1 MPGQEH
7 RKTARDRRE
16 QAFLYEQRRFQSI
29 FRHSAVSLW
38 EEDISEFRAELK
50 RLASRGISDLPRYI
64 AEHPEFLAEAA
75 RMIRVVDVN
84 DATLALYEVQDRSQL
99 LGPLSTTLDLA
110 DPVMAAGLTADIL
123 LIAKGARY
131 AERESRAVTPS
142 GKRLDVEIK
151 LSIPDESDPYHC
163 MLVNV
168 VDITDRKRADEELH
182 HSRQLL
188 QLVLDHIP
196 QRVFWKDRNLRYIGC
211 NAHLAADAGLS
222 GPEAIAGMD
231 DYQMSWGEN
240 AELYRRDDAAVIETG
255 APKINY
261 EELLPRSGGSLLWLR
276 TSKVALRDRDG
287 KVFGVLGTYEDIT
300 ERKQAEEALLE
311 SERHYR
317 ELFAAAQRQAQEL
330 ELLNQV
336 RTALARELELPV
348 VFRAV
353 VEGIAGTF
361 GYTQVSLFL
370 LRGETLVCQHQVGYE
385 NIIAEIPISKGITG
399 RVARTGTP
407 LLLADVRSD
416 PEFLGAMDGI
426 VSELCIPLFDQGR
439 VVGTLNVESTNNVV
453 MGEDDLHLMT
463 ALGEHVNIA
472 IAKARLYAQVRE
484 SEERYRTLVENLGEG
499 VTIVDPTERFLFANP
514 AAEAIFGVPRGGLV
528 GRSLEEFLSKEEFA
542 RILTETKKR
551 TRGEKTAYEEDII
564 RPDGTV
570 SRIELT
576 PTPQFDKSGAFTGT
590 FGVFRDITET
600 RRTEEA
606 LHHSEERLAQGQK
619 MEAVGR
625 LAGGIA
631 HDFNNLLTVIRGYAD
646 LMEEGMAEAHPMK
659 ADLKEIKQAADR
671 AAGLTR
677 QLLAFSRKQ
686 VLRMSVLNL
695 NEVVRGME
703 KMLPRIL
710 GEDIRLVTV
719 LAPELAANRADQG
732 QLEQVIMNLAANAR
746 DAMPQGGVL
755 TLATG
760 NRIVGEGSDREH
772 PEIAYGEYATL
783 EVSDTG
789 AGIDRDIIP
798 RIFEPF
804 FTTKAVGKGTGLGL
818 ATVYGIIKQS
828 EGYIYCAS
836 EPGAGTT
843 FTIFLPRAHGG
854 SVEAKKPARESG
866 PLTGNETL
874 LVVEDEDAIL
884 GFVLS
889 VLGRS
894 GYKAT
899 GARNGEQA
907 LAAASSRTDPIQLLL
922 TDVVMPQMTGPD
934 LGRKLKEIHPDI
946 RILYMS
952 GFTDHPAVQQGV
964 RDNQVDLIR
973 KPFTA
978 NALLRKIRDVLDG
991 DGMPQ

>member
-1 MPGQEH
+1 MPGRED
-7 RKTARDRRE
+7 KKAVRDRRE
-16 QAFLYEQRRFQSI
+16 KAFLYEQRRFQSI
-29 FRHSAVSLW
+29 FRYSAVSLW
-38 EEDISEFRAELK
+38 EEDISELRAELK
-50 RLASRGISDLPRYI
+50 RLKSRGVTDIQRHLQ
-64 AEHPEFLAEAA
+64 EHPGFLAEAA
-75 RMIRVVDVN
+75 RMITVVDVN
-84 DATLALYEVQDRSQL
+84 DATLALYEVRDRAEL

-123 LIAKGARY
+123 LIAEGARY

-182 HSRQLL
+182 HSQQLL

-196 QRVFWKDRNLRYIGC
+196 QRVFWKDRNLRYMGC
-211 NAHLAADAGLS
+211 NAHFAEDAGLR
-222 GPEAIAGMD
+222 GPEEIAGMD
-231 DYQMSWGEN
+231 DFHLSWGEN
-240 AELYRRDDAAVIETG
+240 AELYRRDDSAVIETG
-255 APKINY
+255 TSKINY
-261 EELLPRSGGSLLWLR
+261 EEPLPRSGGSLLWLR
-276 TSKVALRDRDG
+276 TSKVPLRDRNG

-348 VFRAV
+348 VFRTV

-361 GYTQVSLFL
+361 GYTQVSLYL
-370 LRGETLVCQHQVGYE
+370 LRGETLVCQHQVGYDK
-385 NIIAEIPISKGITG
+385 IIAEISISKGISG
-399 RVARTGTP
+399 RVARTGKP
-407 LLLADVRSD
+407 LLLPDVRSD

-439 VVGTLNVESTNNVV
+439 VVGTLNVESTNGVA
-453 MGEDDLHLMT
+453 MGEADLHLMT

-472 IAKARLYAQVRE
+472 IAKARLYAEARE
-484 SEERYRTLVENLGEG
+484 SEERYRTLVENLDEG
-499 VTIVDPTERFLFANP
+499 VAIVDPTERFLFANP
-514 AAEAIFGVPRGGLV
+514 AAEAIFGVPPGGLV
-528 GRSLEEFLSKEEFA
+528 GRGLEDFLSKEEFTRA
-542 RILTETKKR
+542 LTETER
-551 TRGEKTAYEEDII
+551 RMRGEKTTYEQDVI
-564 RPDGTV
+564 RPDGTIR
-570 SRIELT
+570 RIELAA
-576 PTPQFDKSGAFTGT
+576 TPQFNTGGEFSWT
-590 FGVFRDITET
+590 FGVFHDITEA

-606 LHHSEERLAQGQK
+606 LRRSEERLVQAQK

-646 LMEEGMAEAHPMK
+646 LMEEGMADTHPMK
-659 ADLKEIKQAADR
+659 EDLKEIKRAADR
-671 AAGLTR
+671 AAGLTA

-686 VLRMSVLNL
+686 VMRASILDL
-695 NEVVRGME
+695 NEVVRSME

-710 GEDIRLVTV
+710 GEDIELVTS
-719 LAPELAANRADQG
+719 LSPELGATRADQG

-746 DAMPQGGVL
+746 DAMPNGGTL
-755 TLATG
+755 TLTTA
-760 NRIVGEGSDREH
+760 NRSFKNDNDREH
-772 PEIAYGEYATL
+772 SEVALGEYVTL
-783 EVSDTG
+783 AVNDTG
-789 AGIDRDIIP
+789 AGIDREILP

-804 FTTKAVGKGTGLGL
+804 FTTKALGKGTGLGL

-843 FTIFLPRAHGG
+843 FTIYLPRVHGE
-854 SVEAKKPARESG
+854 SVETKKPSREHGS
-866 PLTGNETL
+866 LTGSETV
-874 LVVEDEDAIL
+874 LVVEDEDAIRGL
-884 GFVLS
+884 VLS
-889 VLGRS
+889 ILGKS
-894 GYKAT
+894 GYRAT
-899 GARNGEQA
+899 GARNGEEA
-907 LAAASSRTDPIQLLL
+907 LAAASSSAGAIHLLL
-922 TDVVMPQMTGPD
+922 TDVVMPQMSGPD
-934 LGRKLKEIHPDI
+934 LGRKLQEKYSGI

-952 GFTDHPAVQQGV
+952 GFADHPAVQQGA
-964 RDNQVDLIR
+964 RDRLIDMIR

-978 NALLRKIRDVLDG
+978 EALLAKIRDVLDG
-991 DGMPQ
+991 EGVPG

>member
-1 MPGQEH
+1 
-7 RKTARDRRE
+7 
-16 QAFLYEQRRFQSI
+16 
-29 FRHSAVSLW
+29 
-38 EEDISEFRAELK
+38 
-50 RLASRGISDLPRYI
+50 
-64 AEHPEFLAEAA
+64 
-75 RMIRVVDVN
+75 
-84 DATLALYEVQDRSQL
+84 VQDRSQL

-151 LSIPDESDPYHC
+151 LSIPDESDPYLC

-182 HSRQLL
+182 RSRQLL

-196 QRVFWKDRNLRYIGC
+196 QRVFWKDRDLRYMGC
-211 NAHLAADAGLS
+211 NAHFAADAGLS
-222 GPEAIAGMD
+222 GPEAIAGMND
-231 DYQMSWGEN
+231 FQMVWGEN
-240 AELYRRDDAAVIETG
+240 AELCRRYDAAVIETG
-255 APKINY
+255 TPKLRY
-261 EELLPRSGGSLLWLR
+261 EEPQPRLDGKQQWVR
-276 TSKVALRDRDG
+276 TSKVPLRDRDG

-300 ERKQAEEALLE
+300 EHKQAEDALRK

-385 NIIAEIPISKGITG
+385 NIIREIPITRGISG
-399 RVARTGTP
+399 RVARTGKSF
-407 LLLADVRSD
+407 LLADVRSD

-439 VVGTLNVESTNNVV
+439 VVGTLNVESTKGVV
-453 MGEDDLHLMT
+453 MGEADLHLMT

-472 IAKARLYAQVRE
+472 IAKARLYAQARE

-542 RILTETKKR
+542 RILTETEKR
-551 TRGEKTAYEEDII
+551 ARGEKTTYEEDII

-576 PTPQFDKSGAFTGT
+576 PTPQFDENGAFAGT

-686 VLRMSVLNL
+686 VLHMSVLNL

-789 AGIDRDIIP
+789 AGIDREVLP

-843 FTIFLPRAHGG
+843 FTIFLPRARGG

-866 PLTGNETL
+866 SLTGNETL

-922 TDVVMPQMTGPD
+922 TDVVMPQMSGPD

-991 DGMPQ
+991 EGMPQ

>member
-1 MPGQEH
+1 MAGREE
-7 RKTARDRRE
+7 KTTARDRRE

-29 FRHSAVSLW
+29 FRYSAVSLW
-38 EEDISEFRAELK
+38 EEDISELRAELAK
-50 RLASRGISDLPRYI
+50 LASRGIVDLRRYI

-75 RMIRVVDVN
+75 RTIKVVDVN
-84 DATLALYEVQDRSQL
+84 DATLALYEVRDRSQL
-99 LGPLSTTLDLA
+99 LGPLSTTLDLT

-123 LIAKGARY
+123 LIAEGARY

-142 GKRLDVEIK
+142 GKRLEVEIK
-151 LSIPDESDPYHC
+151 MSIPDESDPYHC

-188 QLVLDHIP
+188 QVVLDHIP
-196 QRVFWKDRNLRYIGC
+196 QRVFWKDRNLRYLGC
-211 NAHLAADAGLS
+211 NAHFAEDAGLRE
-222 GPEAIAGMD
+222 PEGIAGMD
-231 DYQMSWGEN
+231 DFQMAWRET
-240 AELYRRDDAAVIETG
+240 AEMYRRDDTAVIETG
-255 APKINY
+255 TPKLNY
-261 EELLPRSGGSLLWLR
+261 EEPQTRSDGSLQWLR
-276 TSKVALRDRDG
+276 TSKVPLRDRDG
-287 KVFGVLGTYEDIT
+287 MVFGVLGTYEDIT
-300 ERKQAEEALLE
+300 EHQKAEEALRE

-317 ELFAAAQRQAQEL
+317 ELFAAAQRQAQEM

-353 VEGIAGTF
+353 VEGIARTF

-370 LRGETLVCQHQVGYE
+370 LRGETLVCEHQVGYE
-385 NIIAEIPISKGITG
+385 NIIAEIPISRGISG

-439 VVGTLNVESTNNVV
+439 VVGTLNVESMNGVV
-453 MGEDDLHLMT
+453 MGEADLHLMT

-472 IAKARLYAQVRE
+472 IAKARLYAEARE

-499 VTIVDPTERFLFANP
+499 VAIVDPTEHFLFANP
-514 AAEAIFGVPRGGLV
+514 AAEAIFGVPPGGLG
-528 GRSLEEFLSKEEFA
+528 GRGLEDFLSKEEYT
-542 RILTETKKR
+542 RVLTETER
-551 TRGEKTAYEEDII
+551 RARGERTTYEEDII
-564 RPDGTV
+564 RPDGTMR
-570 SRIELT
+570 RIELT
-576 PTPQFDKSGAFTGT
+576 ATPQFDESGAFAGT
-590 FGVFRDITET
+590 FGVLRDITET

-606 LHHSEERLAQGQK
+606 LRHSEERLAQAQK

-686 VLRMSVLNL
+686 VLRVSILNL

-719 LAPELAANRADQG
+719 LAPDLPTTRADQG
-732 QLEQVIMNLAANAR
+732 QLDQVIMNLAANAR
-746 DAMPQGGVL
+746 DAMPHGGVL
-755 TLATG
+755 TLSTG
-760 NRIVGEGSDREH
+760 RRVVGEGSDREH
-772 PEIAYGEYATL
+772 PEILPGEYITL

-789 AGIDRDIIP
+789 AGIDREVLP

-836 EPGAGTT
+836 EPGSGTT
-843 FTIFLPRAHGG
+843 FTIYLPRSRGE
-854 SVEAKKPARESG
+854 SIEAKKPARESG
-866 PLTGNETL
+866 SLKGNETI

-884 GFVLS
+884 GLILS
-889 VLGRS
+889 ILGRS

-899 GARNGEQA
+899 GARNGGQA
-907 LAAASSRTDPIQLLL
+907 LAAAASRTGPIHLLL
-922 TDVVMPQMTGPD
+922 TDVVMPQMSGPD
-934 LGRKLKEIHPDI
+934 LGRKLKEVLPDV
-946 RILYMS
+946 RVLYMS

-964 RDNQVDLIR
+964 RDSLVDMIR

-978 NALLRKIRDVLDG
+978 DALLRKIRDVLDG
-991 DGMPQ
+991 EGMPQ

>member
-1 MPGQEH
+1 M
-7 RKTARDRRE
+7 ARDRRPRD
-16 QAFLYEQRRFQSI
+16 FLYEQRRFQSI
-29 FRHSAVSLW
+29 FRSSAVSLW
-38 EEDISEFRAELK
+38 EEDISELRTALK
-50 RLASRGISDLPRYI
+50 RLSSRGIVDFGRYI
-64 AEHPEFLAEAA
+64 GEHPEFLAEAA
-75 RMIRVVDVN
+75 RMITVVDVN
-84 DATLALYEVQDRSQL
+84 DATLALYEARDRSQL
-99 LGPLSTTLDLA
+99 LGPLDRTLDLG
-110 DPVMAAGLTADIL
+110 DPVTAAGLTADIL
-123 LIAKGARY
+123 LIANGAKH
-131 AERESRAVTPS
+131 AERQSRAVTPS
-142 GKRLDVEIK
+142 GRRIDVEIK
-151 LSIPDESDPYHC
+151 LSIPDEADPYQC

-168 VDITDRKRADEELH
+168 VDITERKRADEQLH
-182 HSRQLL
+182 RSQQLL
-188 QLVLDHIP
+188 QLILDHIP
-196 QRVFWKDRNLRYIGC
+196 ERVFWKDRDLRYMGC
-211 NAHLAADAGLS
+211 NAHFAADAGVP

-231 DYQMSWGEN
+231 DFQMSWGEN

-255 APKINY
+255 TPMLSY
-261 EELLPRSGGSLLWLR
+261 EEPQPRSEGRLGWLR
-276 TSKVALRDRDG
+276 TSKVPLRDREG

-300 ERKQAEEALLE
+300 EHKKAEVALRE
-311 SERHYR
+311 SEGHYK
-317 ELFAAAQRQAQEL
+317 ELFAAAQRQAKEL

-353 VEGIAGTF
+353 VEGIARTF

-370 LRGETLVCQHQVGYE
+370 LRGSTLVCQHQVGYE
-385 NIIAEIPISKGITG
+385 SIITEIPISKGISG

-439 VVGTLNVESTNNVV
+439 VVGTLNVESTNGVV
-453 MGEDDLHLMT
+453 MGEADLRLMT
-463 ALGEHVNIA
+463 ALAEHVNIA
-472 IAKARLYAQVRE
+472 IAKARLYTQARE

-499 VTIVDPTERFLFANP
+499 VAIVDTAERFLFANP
-514 AAEAIFGVPRGGLV
+514 AAEAVFGVPRGALV
-528 GRSLEEFLSKEEFA
+528 GRGLEEFLSKEEFA
-542 RILTETKKR
+542 RILTETEKR
-551 TRGEKTAYEEDII
+551 ARGERATYEEDII

-570 SRIELT
+570 RRIELT
-576 PTPQFDKSGAFTGT
+576 ATPLFDKSGRFAWT
-590 FGVFRDITET
+590 FAVFRDITEA

-606 LHHSEERLAQGQK
+606 LRHSEERLAQAQK

-646 LMEEGMAEAHPMK
+646 LMEECMEGSHPMR
-659 ADLKEIKQAADR
+659 ADVKEIKQAADR
-671 AAGLTR
+671 AAGLTG

-686 VLRMSVLNL
+686 VLRMTVLDL

-719 LAPELAANRADQG
+719 LAPDLKVTRADQG

-760 NRIVGEGSDREH
+760 NRVVGEDSYRER
-772 PEIAYGEYATL
+772 PEIAHGEYIVL

-789 AGIDRDIIP
+789 AGIDREILP
-798 RIFEPF
+798 RVFEPF
-804 FTTKAVGKGTGLGL
+804 FTTKAMGKGTGLGL

-828 EGYIYCAS
+828 EGYVYCAS

-843 FTIFLPRAHGG
+843 FTIFLPRARDG
-854 SVEAKKPARESG
+854 SLEAKKPPRESG
-866 PLTGNETL
+866 TLTGSETI

-884 GFVLS
+884 GFVLPI
-889 VLGRS
+889 LTRS

-899 GARNGEQA
+899 GAHDGEQA
-907 LAAASSRTDPIQLLL
+907 LAAVASRTDPIHLLL
-922 TDVVMPQMTGPD
+922 TDVVMPRMSGPD
-934 LGRKLKEIHPDI
+934 LGRKLKELHPDI

-964 RDNQVDLIR
+964 RDNQIDMIR
-973 KPFTA
+973 KPFA
-978 NALLRKIRDVLDG
+978 ADALLRKIRDVLDG
-991 DGMPQ
+991 ERTSP

>member
-1 MPGQEH
+1 MPGREEQ
-7 RKTARDRRE
+7 RIARDRRPKD
-16 QAFLYEQRRFQSI
+16 FLYEQRRFQSI
-29 FRHSAVSLW
+29 FRSSAVSLW
-38 EEDISEFRAELK
+38 EEDICELRAALK
-50 RLASRGISDLPRYI
+50 RLSSRGIVDFGRYI
-64 AEHPEFLAEAA
+64 ADHPEFLAEAA
-75 RMIRVVDVN
+75 RMIKVVDVN
-84 DATLALYEVQDRSQL
+84 DATLALYEARDRSQL
-99 LGPLSTTLDLA
+99 LGPLSTTLDLE
-110 DPVMAAGLTADIL
+110 DPVVAAGLTADIL
-123 LIAKGARY
+123 LIATGAKY

-142 GKRLDVEIK
+142 GRRIDVEIK

-168 VDITDRKRADEELH
+168 VDITERKRADEELH
-182 HSRQLL
+182 RSQQLL

-196 QRVFWKDRNLRYIGC
+196 QRVFWKDRNLRYMGC
-211 NAHLAADAGLS
+211 NAHFAADVGLR
-222 GPEAIAGMD
+222 GPEEIAGMD
-231 DYQMSWGEN
+231 DFEMSWGEN

-255 APKINY
+255 TPKLGY
-261 EELLPRSGGSLLWLR
+261 EEPQRRMDGSLQWLR
-276 TSKVALRDRDG
+276 TNKVPLRDRDG
-287 KVFGVLGTYEDIT
+287 KVFGVLGTYSDIT
-300 ERKQAEEALLE
+300 EHKKAEETLRE
-311 SERHYR
+311 SEGHYK
-317 ELFAAAQRQAQEL
+317 ELFAAAQRQTKEL

-348 VFRAV
+348 VFRTV
-353 VEGIAGTF
+353 VEGIAGAF

-385 NIIAEIPISKGITG
+385 KIIAEIPISKGISG
-399 RVARTGTP
+399 RVARTGKP

-426 VSELCIPLFDQGR
+426 VSELCIPLFDRGQ
-439 VVGTLNVESTNNVV
+439 VVGTLNVESMNGVV
-453 MGEDDLHLMT
+453 MGEADMRLMT
-463 ALGEHVNIA
+463 ALAEHVNIA
-472 IAKARLYAQVRE
+472 IAKARLYAEARE

-499 VTIVDPTERFLFANP
+499 VAIVGPTERFLFANP
-514 AAEAIFGVPRGGLV
+514 AAEAIFGVPRGGLM
-528 GRSLEEFLSKEEFA
+528 GRSLEEFLSREEFA
-542 RILTETKKR
+542 RILTETER
-551 TRGEKTAYEEDII
+551 RARGERAVYEEDII
-564 RPDGTV
+564 RPGGTV
-570 SRIELT
+570 RRIELT
-576 PTPQFDKSGAFTGT
+576 ATPLFDKSGDFAWT
-590 FGVFRDITET
+590 FAVFRDITEA

-606 LHHSEERLAQGQK
+606 LRRSEERLAQAHK

-646 LMEEGMAEAHPMK
+646 LMEEGMAEGHPMK
-659 ADLKEIKQAADR
+659 ADLREIKQAADR

-686 VLRMSVLNL
+686 VLRMSVLDL

-719 LAPELAANRADQG
+719 LAPDLAATRADQG

-760 NRIVGEGSDREH
+760 NRIVGEGSDRER
-772 PEIAYGEYATL
+772 PEIAHGEYITL
-783 EVSDTG
+783 AVSDTG
-789 AGIDRDIIP
+789 MGIDKDILP
-798 RIFEPF
+798 RVFEPF

-828 EGYIYCAS
+828 EGYVYCAS

-843 FTIFLPRAHGG
+843 FTIFLPRARDGTI
-854 SVEAKKPARESG
+854 EAKKPVKESG
-866 PLTGNETL
+866 SLTGSETI
-874 LVVEDEDAIL
+874 LVVEDEEAIL
-884 GFVLS
+884 GFILPI
-889 VLGRS
+889 LARS

-899 GARNGEQA
+899 GARDGEEA
-907 LAAASSRTDPIQLLL
+907 LAVAASRTDPIHLLL
-922 TDVVMPQMTGPD
+922 TDVVMPQMSGPD
-934 LGRKLKEIHPDI
+934 LGRKLKELRPDM

-964 RDNQVDLIR
+964 RDNQVDMLR
-973 KPFTA
+973 KPFA
-978 NALLRKIRDVLDG
+978 ADALLRKIREVLDG
-991 DGMPQ
+991 DGASP